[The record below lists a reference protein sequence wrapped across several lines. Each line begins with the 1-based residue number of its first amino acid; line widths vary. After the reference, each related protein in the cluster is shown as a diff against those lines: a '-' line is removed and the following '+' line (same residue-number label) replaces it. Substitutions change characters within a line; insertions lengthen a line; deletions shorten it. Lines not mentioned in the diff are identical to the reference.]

1 MDVVIAGELPLV
13 EEITNLCVHSGMEG
27 VASAADIDKAMR
39 LGTNFPYGPLE
50 WADII
55 GLDTVLGVMSGLFEE
70 WGEDRYRPS
79 PLLRRLVLAGQL
91 GHKSGQGLFE

>member
-1 MDVVIAGELPLV
+1 
-13 EEITNLCVHSGMEG
+13 MEG
-27 VASAADIDKAMR
+27 VATASDIDKAMK
-39 LGTNFPYGPLE
+39 LGTNYPYGPLE

-79 PLLRRLVLAGQL
+79 PLLRRMVLAGRL
-91 GHKSGQGLFE
+91 GRKSGMGFFEYD